1 MLTIF
6 LFFSPTDGSPA
17 PTDLEPHGEGGGK
30 LGVHFAS
37 VANFE
42 EAREHEGGGLSRRE
56 RERRK
61 KGRGRD
67 GKKRKERGGGSKGQ

>member
-1 MLTIF
+1 M
-6 LFFSPTDGSPA
+6 
-17 PTDLEPHGEGGGK
+17 
-30 LGVHFAS
+30 HFAS
-37 VANFE
+37 SVADFE

-67 GKKRKERGGGSKGQ
+67 GKKRKEAGRSNEQ

>member
-1 MLTIF
+1 MLTGF
-6 LFFSPTDGSPA
+6 LFSSPTDWSPA
-17 PTDLEPHGEGGGK
+17 PTDLDPMEKEGEA
-30 LGVHFAS
+30 GVPQFAS

-61 KGRGRD
+61 KRREGWEKEKGKGR
-67 GKKRKERGGGSKGQ
+67 SKGQ